1 MIAKR
6 KSDVPT
12 QIVFDAVMK
21 SGVIFT
27 YKLHTSANPSAGTRL
42 RKDRGRMPRL
52 DWRIF
57 GSKGEIRVT
66 GYNMWSLNAGSGDIV
81 LETYKADDGEVINVD
96 IDADEFEHLPVPA
109 RNIAR
114 LYEAFAASV
123 DNGQDNKEWYPDFE
137 YTLKKHELIE
147 DMYQKNGFWGN
158 EEALSESSGELSD
171 WRSNGIDS
179 AGRN

>member
-1 MIAKR
+1 
-6 KSDVPT
+6 
-12 QIVFDAVMK
+12 
-21 SGVIFT
+21 
-27 YKLHTSANPSAGTRL
+27 
-42 RKDRGRMPRL
+42 MPRL

-147 DMYQKNGFWGN
+147 DMYQKIGF
-158 EEALSESSGELSD
+158 
-171 WRSNGIDS
+171 
-179 AGRN
+179 